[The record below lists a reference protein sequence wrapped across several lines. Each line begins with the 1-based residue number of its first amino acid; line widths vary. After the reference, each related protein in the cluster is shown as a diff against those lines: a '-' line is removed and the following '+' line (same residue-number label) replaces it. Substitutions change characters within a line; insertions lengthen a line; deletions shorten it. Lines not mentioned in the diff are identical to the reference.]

1 MAEFRFGPKTRSDL
15 EQVVYRTYICQISR
29 FLDAHGI
36 PNVLWGE
43 LMLNML
49 LIPLVID
56 SGSLCPFY
64 HPYSSRAIPYA
75 HFNLVDRGPLDFYKP
90 EIFGE
95 NPREWY
101 TLELFKKSDVLWGA
115 PEIPL
120 GPPTP
125 NDPDYWTVNDDRLP
139 EVAIEYHLGR
149 IVDADYPVKIP
160 SPARFAESLTL
171 LYFRDNFPEET
182 ARGHHWDSLLMDM
195 KVFLKKH
202 RLFELKDLPSRT
214 RSWFEFLDKPP
225 GNKTQGRM
233 GRKFAMAMRRAGEVP
248 MRSPWPSAV
257 LGLPEW
263 REELRQWGKKE
274 EEEMRKEAEKVKEEM
289 RKKQE
294 EVKEE
299 QTA

>member
-1 MAEFRFGPKTRSDL
+1 MADFRFGPKTDRDR

-29 FLDAHGI
+29 FLDAHEI

-43 LMLNML
+43 LVMNML

-56 SGSLCPFY
+56 GICIVIPDEHIDKARDLLLAAGCPPCQVGSHCPFY
-64 HPYSSRAIPYA
+64 HPYASRAIPYA
-75 HFNLVDRGPLDFYKP
+75 HFNLVDCGPLDFYKP

-120 GPPTP
+120 SPPTP
-125 NDPDYWTVNDDRLP
+125 SDPDYWTVTDDRLP
-139 EVAIEYHLGR
+139 EVAIEYQLGR

-182 ARGHHWDSLLMDM
+182 ARGNHWDSLLVDM
-195 KVFLKKH
+195 KVVLKKH
-202 RLFELKDLPSRT
+202 CLFELEDLPEKNASHVG
-214 RSWFEFLDKPP
+214 E
-225 GNKTQGRM
+225 
-233 GRKFAMAMRRAGEVP
+233 KFAAAMRKAGEVP
-248 MRSPWPSAV
+248 ERSPWPSAV
-257 LGLPEW
+257 LGLPGW
-263 REELRQWGKKE
+263 REELKRWE
-274 EEEMRKEAEKVKEEM
+274 EEGE
-289 RKKQE
+289 E